1 MALSAGRFVR
11 SMADFDFGA
20 KTAIGVR
27 CRTSLSETALQAT
40 CATKWIWH
48 RRQDCSPPPA
58 PVLIADFHRLGKRLG
73 HSFLP
78 SGHDVGVGVE
88 RGQDAGV
95 PQPSWKRPSTTFCF
109 CCRATLAWKCVE
121 VPETVEIDVGRSS
134 AFSQPRRCAEL
145 LGIVLTSDE
154 LFVQDRYARRRVF
167 FAC

>member
-11 SMADFDFGA
+11 SMADFGA

-27 CRTSLSETALQAT
+27 CRTSLSETALQVT
-40 CATKWIWH
+40 STKWIWH
-48 RRQDCSPPPA
+48 RKQDYSPPPA

-95 PQPSWKRPSTTFCF
+95 PQPSWKRH
-109 CCRATLAWKCVE
+109 
-121 VPETVEIDVGRSS
+121 DV
-134 AFSQPRRCAEL
+134 L
-145 LGIVLTSDE
+145 LL
-154 LFVQDRYARRRVF
+154 L
-167 FAC
+167 